1 MSKPILDN
9 LFGSKVRVKI
19 LKFLFRNHQTDF
31 SVTELARRIQEPY
44 DATKKEV
51 ELLRGIKVIAKK
63 K

>member
-19 LKFLFRNHQTDF
+19 LKFLYRNYPLDF
-31 SVTELARRIQEPY
+31 SVKEIAQRIQENPL
-44 DATKKEV
+44 DTKNELDLLKEIRV
-51 ELLRGIKVIAKK
+51 LKK